1 MVSTPTRRAA
11 LRDELIANQ
20 LRNHDLCGLA
30 ADANEQTE
38 VMQPGESMNVH
49 VPSLRYRHTQRGARL
64 LTAGLAALA
73 LPLLAAA
80 PALAQDEGRAAPSL
94 PEATNDDQ
102 PAAPDRVQTLEDR
115 INELG
120 ERLRES
126 EQAAQQRVSPLSW
139 NGYVDFGFFVPLGN
153 GGAGWVRDVGNMNFP
168 QYSNYSWT
176 FLGDILATA
185 VNSRGEVADLGDAPG
200 VTRFD
205 SVNSNGAAGFILNE
219 INLRPR
225 FQLSDRA
232 IMRASVNFVPRTGS
246 DFALGDFID
255 ADVGELEY
263 LLTADGKTSLFV
275 GKSMPVF
282 GIEYKD
288 RKSDQRF
295 GITPSL
301 IARYTTGSQLGI
313 KLRSKLFND
322 YLILAGSV
330 TNGSSTVE
338 MFHFYSEID
347 QNNGKTLN
355 GRAALSLPV
364 GRLFHNDDHLEIGVS
379 GEWGPQDRA
388 TDNDGKMWFAGLDV
402 QYLGVDLAVKGQLIK
417 GGAPGNST
425 GVYGLTLN
433 PSGYLELDWQLLAQF
448 GLILRGEVRDAI
460 VTLDPTRIYITK
472 EARLT
477 VGARVVI
484 NPHMVVKA
492 EYLHNAE
499 YGDRMPQIANDVATS
514 SLVMFF

>member
-1 MVSTPTRRAA
+1 MHAERRS
-11 LRDELIANQ
+11 RTDSQ
-20 LRNHDLCGLA
+20 
-30 ADANEQTE
+30 NEQAT
-38 VMQPGESMNVH
+38 N
-49 VPSLRYRHTQRGARL
+49 LRR
-64 LTAGLAALA
+64 AGLAALA
-73 LPLLAAA
+73 LLLMPAAQTS
-80 PALAQDEGRAAPSL
+80 AQYERTAAPSL
-94 PEATNDDQ
+94 PDSASDE
-102 PAAPDRVQTLEDR
+102 PAPTPDRLQTLEGR

-126 EQAAQQRVSPLSW
+126 EEAAQKRVSPLSW

-153 GGAGWVRDVGNMNFP
+153 DGVGWVRDVGNAQFP
-168 QYSNYSWT
+168 QYANYSWV

-185 VNSRGEVADLGDAPG
+185 VNTRGEVANLGNADAPG
-200 VTRFD
+200 LIPPRFD
-205 SVNSNGAAGFILNE
+205 SISSNGAAGFILNE

-232 IMRASVNFVPRTGS
+232 IMRASVNFIPRTGS

-313 KLRSKLFND
+313 KIRSKLLDD
-322 YLILAGSV
+322 YLILAASV
-330 TNGSSTVE
+330 TNGSSTIE

-355 GRAALSLPV
+355 GRAAVSLPI
-364 GRLFHNDDHLEIGVS
+364 GRLFHKEDHLEIGVS

-388 TDNDGKMWFAGLDV
+388 TDNAGKMWFAGLDL
-402 QYLGVDLAVKGQLIK
+402 QYLGDNLWVKGQLIRGK
-417 GGAPGNST
+417 SPGDGPM
-425 GVYGLTLN
+425 GVWGL
-433 PSGYLELDWQLLAQF
+433 D
-448 GLILRGEVRDAI
+448 
-460 VTLDPTRIYITK
+460 
-472 EARLT
+472 
-477 VGARVVI
+477 
-484 NPHMVVKA
+484 
-492 EYLHNAE
+492 LH
-499 YGDRMPQIANDVATS
+499 P
-514 SLVMFF
+514 

>member
-1 MVSTPTRRAA
+1 
-11 LRDELIANQ
+11 
-20 LRNHDLCGLA
+20 
-30 ADANEQTE
+30 
-38 VMQPGESMNVH
+38 MNVH
-49 VPSLRYRHTQRGARL
+49 MRSPRYSHNRRGAEL
-64 LTAGLAALA
+64 LRTGLAALA
-73 LPLLAAA
+73 LPLFAAA
-80 PALAQDEGRAAPSL
+80 PAFAQAEGTGAPSL
-94 PEATNDDQ
+94 PEATAEEPQ
-102 PAAPDRVQTLEDR
+102 AEPDRIQTLEDR

-126 EQAAQQRVSPLSW
+126 EQAAQKRVSPLSW

-153 GGAGWVRDVGNMNFP
+153 GGAGWVRDVGNARFP

-417 GGAPGNST
+417 GGAPGEGAM
-425 GVYGLTLN
+425 GVYGLKLN
-433 PSGYLELDWQLLAQF
+433 PSGYLEVDWQLFAQF
-448 GLILRGEVRDAI
+448 GVILRGEVRDAI
-460 VTLDPTRIYITK
+460 VTLDPSRIYITK

-477 VGARVVI
+477 AGARVVI
-484 NPHMVVKA
+484 NPHMTVKA

-499 YGDRMPQIANDVATS
+499 YGAHMPQIANDVATS
-514 SLVMFF
+514 SLVMSF

>member
-1 MVSTPTRRAA
+1 MTRPDRRSRRNSPKNGVLPLLFTCFTSST
-11 LRDELIANQ
+11 
-20 LRNHDLCGLA
+20 
-30 ADANEQTE
+30 
-38 VMQPGESMNVH
+38 
-49 VPSLRYRHTQRGARL
+49 L
-64 LTAGLAALA
+64 LT
-73 LPLLAAA
+73 LAAA
-80 PALAQDEGRAAPSL
+80 PAFAQDERLSAPSL
-94 PEATNDDQ
+94 PDSGGDEAPPPPQ
-102 PAAPDRVQTLEDR
+102 DRMQTLEDR

-120 ERLRES
+120 QQLRES
-126 EQAAQQRVSPLSW
+126 EEAAQKRVSPLTW

-153 GGAGWVRDVGNMNFP
+153 DGVGWVRDVGNAVFP
-168 QYSNYSWT
+168 QYANYSWT
-176 FLGDILATA
+176 FLGDILSTA
-185 VNSRGEVADLGDAPG
+185 VNSRGEVANLGQAPG

-205 SVNSNGAAGFILNE
+205 SVSSNGAAGFILNE

-225 FQLSDRA
+225 FQLSERA

-246 DFALGDFID
+246 DFALGDFIE

-313 KLRSKLFND
+313 KLRSKLLND
-322 YLILAGSV
+322 YLILAASV
-330 TNGSSTVE
+330 TNGSSTIE

-355 GRAALSLPV
+355 GRAAVSLPV
-364 GRLFHNDDHLEIGVS
+364 GRLFRNDDHLELGVS

-388 TDNDGKMWFAGLDV
+388 TDNAGKMWFAGLDL
-402 QYLGVDLAVKGQLIK
+402 QYLGVNLAVKGQLIK
-417 GGAPGNST
+417 GGAPGNGEM
-425 GVYGLTLN
+425 GVFGLDLH
-433 PSGYLELDWQLLAQF
+433 PSGYLEIDWQLLAQF
-448 GLILRGEVRDAI
+448 GILLRGEVRDA
-460 VTLDPTRIYITK
+460 VVKLDPTRIYVTK

-477 VGARVVI
+477 FGFRVVV

-499 YGDRMPQIANDVATS
+499 YGGIPEFENDIATS
-514 SLVMFF
+514 SLVLWF